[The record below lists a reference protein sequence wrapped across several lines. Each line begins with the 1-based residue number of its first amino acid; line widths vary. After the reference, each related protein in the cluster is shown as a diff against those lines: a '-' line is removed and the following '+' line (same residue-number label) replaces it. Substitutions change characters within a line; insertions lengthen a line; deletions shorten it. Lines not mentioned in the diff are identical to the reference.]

1 MYQFN
6 YQFLYPE
13 CGPIFTCIVPAEWLQ
28 KSLPTMGG
36 VVVYVDQ
43 RGQMNAYTDYVFEF
57 SDEVQKDSSLRTICL
72 DIHCRKT
79 TNGNNLSASHS
90 RLFATPAKIHCATI
104 EEGNASNDWCV
115 EVVLLNHFHGCNASS
130 AITGASYLD
139 FDDII
144 TVMSMSSEFVF
155 EFGIGDTPQD
165 ILPGILERLGTSE
178 AKCAFGMLFGKS
190 GAVRLTHLD
199 EMVNGLSSIEGDPL
213 TIISDVGVDA
223 DKMLISVLVGR

>member
-6 YQFLYPE
+6 YQDLCPE
-13 CGPIFTCIVPAEWLQ
+13 DEPTFTCIVPAEWLQ
-28 KSLPTMGG
+28 KNLPTMGG

-57 SDEVQKDSSLRTICL
+57 SDEVQTDSSSRTICL
-72 DIHCRKT
+72 DIHHRKA

-90 RLFATPAKIHCATI
+90 RLFATPAKIHCTTI
-104 EEGNASNDWCV
+104 EEGDASNDWCV
-115 EVVLLNHFHGCNASS
+115 EVVLLNHFYGCNASS

-139 FDDII
+139 FADII
-144 TVMSMSSEFVF
+144 TVMSKSSEFF
-155 EFGIGDTPQD
+155 FGFGIGESPQD

-190 GAVRLTHLD
+190 GAVRLAHLR
-199 EMVNGLSSIEGDPL
+199 EMGDWLSSLGSDPL
-213 TIISDVGVDA
+213 ALISDAAVDA
-223 DKMLISVLVGR
+223 DKMLLSVLVGR